1 MPVLS
6 SLNWRKL
13 PQRVVTGSSVNLIL
27 NNIYD
32 MLTGSFYFDNS
43 PRVMGSGSAWKNVG
57 RFITGSGTG
66 SNTEAVYCYPPTQSI
81 MSQSVIICGINN
93 VGAATIFSNVLIA
106 SSSTFINAQDFGMAC
121 VKNAGTFSN
130 WTGSAPF
137 GSGSNSTGIACFY
150 NGNNNGAITPKITI
164 YESQEAIAVFF
175 NDNVLATKTY
185 GGIAGAIIDPEQI
198 STSVDAEADNR
209 LYGVTTTPNGN
220 TVAVNGND
228 GIQQYFHFLD
238 AVNSTARPYSL
249 YYHVNNTS
257 GLALVFYAQA
267 PNTRRFNWARPAFQI
282 VLSNTASSKFIKFP
296 LPCYDSGGSSDPAVF
311 LGTIRGVYV
320 YSGAFASNQVLRDV
334 SNTNIY
340 GFTLGRAETSATGSA
355 FLLPY

>member
-13 PQRVVTGSSVNLIL
+13 PQRVVTGSTVNLIL

-43 PRVMGSGSAWKNVG
+43 PRVPGSASAWQNVG

-66 SNTEAVYCYPPTQSI
+66 SNTEAVYCFPPTQSI
-81 MSQSVIICGINN
+81 MSQSFMIVGINR
-93 VGAATIFSNVLIA
+93 VGAATVPANVTFA
-106 SSSTFINAQDFGMAC
+106 SESAIRSGDFGMAC
-121 VKNAGTFSN
+121 VKNAGAFSN

-137 GSGSNSTGIACFY
+137 GSGSNSTGISCFY
-150 NGNNNGAITPKITI
+150 SGSSVGAITPKITI

-175 NDNVLATKTY
+175 NEDVLATKTY
-185 GGIAGAIIDPEQI
+185 GGIAGALLDPEQVAT
-198 STSVDAEADNR
+198 STDAEADNR
-209 LYGVTTTPNGN
+209 LYGVTTTPNAS
-220 TVAVNGND
+220 TVGPSGND
-228 GIQQYFHFLD
+228 GIQQFFHFQD
-238 AVNSTARPYSL
+238 AVNYSERAYSL
-249 YYHVNNTS
+249 YYHVNSTNGIS
-257 GLALVFYAQA
+257 LVFNPQT
-267 PNTRRFNWARPAFQI
+267 PTTRKFTWPRPFKNV

-320 YSGAFASNQVLRDV
+320 YSGVFPSNQVLRDT

-340 GFTLGRAETSATGSA
+340 GFTLGKSEISATGSA